1 MSTGQTPKIPSG
13 AGQDTEPP
21 LVSWRGARA
30 RPGGSTGGANHR
42 GKGSIVIFQLPKRG
56 HLGTAA
62 AQAVQAAGAGRA
74 APAAQSSKGTCSA
87 EYIITLLSSSC
98 LPGGGGGAEKG
109 ERVSMAGEQGCFG
122 GGGPACGFTG
132 APVSQET
139 QAPVR
144 QQGNGYRQDPSSPI
158 PAALGPPAPVSNSPQ
173 HLKRDRNPPAK
184 PSMLHWYPPSPRLQ
198 ERHLRM
204 LRKDPPAVKK
214 AQRPVQRVMMK
225 IGTRLASYQGFR
237 NVWGDGENHVRNVT
251 TCQPPP

>member
-98 LPGGGGGAEKG
+98 LPGGGGGRKG
-109 ERVSMAGEQGCFG
+109 GEGEHGRGAGLFWGWG
-122 GGGPACGFTG
+122 ACLW
-132 APVSQET
+132 VH
-139 QAPVR
+139 R
-144 QQGNGYRQDPSSPI
+144 
-158 PAALGPPAPVSNSPQ
+158 
-173 HLKRDRNPPAK
+173 
-184 PSMLHWYPPSPRLQ
+184 SPR
-198 ERHLRM
+198 
-204 LRKDPPAVKK
+204 
-214 AQRPVQRVMMK
+214 
-225 IGTRLASYQGFR
+225 
-237 NVWGDGENHVRNVT
+237 
-251 TCQPPP
+251 